1 MIIEQPF
8 PSSFKF
14 EVLSELRAANPR
26 RWFYPGANESGGQD
40 GVNIQM
46 VPSEG
51 QEWIGTFAM
60 GRFGSKS
67 ITGVF
72 TAPNADRL
80 CVVAQGQAFIVDA
93 NNPNDCESLPI
104 VPVIDV
110 RSSKEH
116 QLLIFASYTELLA
129 VGVNGIAWRT
139 ERLSWDGL
147 KLTHVTKEAI
157 HGVFW
162 DIQTESEQGFTVDLV
177 TGAHSGGVSF
187 PEASTI

>member
-40 GVNIQM
+40 GVNVQI

-51 QEWIGTFAM
+51 EKWIGTFAF
-60 GRFGSKS
+60 GRFGAKS

-72 TAPNADRL
+72 TTPNPDEL
-80 CVVAQGQAFIVDA
+80 CVVSEGQAFMVDA
-93 NNPNDCESLPI
+93 TRPKKWESLPI
-104 VPVIDV
+104 IPVIAV
-110 RSSKEH
+110 RSSKEQ
-116 QLLIFASYTELLA
+116 QLLIFANHTELLA
-129 VGVNGIAWRT
+129 IGDNGIAWRT
-139 ERLSWDGL
+139 GRLSWDSL
-147 KLTHVTKEAI
+147 KLTGITNEAI

-162 DIQTESEQGFTVDLV
+162 DIQTESEQSFSVDLV

-187 PEASTI
+187 PV